1 MVGCWKVGKEVVRLL
16 EKKKWCVEVARLLE
30 GVVEVARLLEGER

>member
-16 EKKKWCVEVARLLE
+16 EGVVAEVARLLE